1 MSSRRER
8 LVGSGFSRTSIAVG
22 LAAAVL
28 VGVVGS
34 IDDATSLA
42 AQQPPAGAARASAP
56 VDLTGYW
63 VSIVTED
70 WRYRMVMPA
79 KGDYA
84 SVPLNPAGRRA
95 ADAWDPAKDAAG
107 GDACK
112 AYGAASIMR
121 MPGRLHV
128 TWSDD
133 NALKIETDA
142 GTQTRLLHFG
152 EGDAPAGPNEWQG
165 YSMARWQP
173 TAGRQAGQ
181 GTPRDQ
187 TGANLGLGRGTDAP
201 SAAVAGGTQPPAGG
215 RGAAPATPQQRGG
228 SLKVVTT
235 RMRAGYLR
243 KNGVPYSEKAVLTE
257 YFTRVPGP
265 QGAAWLVVTTIIDD
279 PQYLTTPFITSTH
292 FRREADG
299 TKWRPTP
306 CGS

>member
-1 MSSRRER
+1 MSGRGKWLVRSR
-8 LVGSGFSRTSIAVG
+8 SRTRIAVG
-22 LAAAVL
+22 FVAAAL
-28 VGVVGS
+28 VGGVSS

-42 AQQPPAGAARASAP
+42 AQQPPAGGARAAAP

-84 SVPLNPAGRRA
+84 SVPLNPAGRRE
-95 ADAWDPAKDAAG
+95 ADGWDPAKDSAG
-107 GDACK
+107 RDGCK
-112 AYGAASIMR
+112 AYGAAAIMR

-133 NALKIETDA
+133 NVLKIETDA
-142 GTQTRLLHFG
+142 GAQTRLLHFG
-152 EGDAPAGPNEWQG
+152 DGDAPAGPNEWQG
-165 YSMARWQP
+165 YSAARWQP
-173 TAGRQAGQ
+173 TAGRPPTQ

-187 TGANLGLGRGTDAP
+187 TGADLGLGRGTDAP
-201 SAAVAGGTQPPAGG
+201 SAAGGQQPPAARG
-215 RGAAPATPQQRGG
+215 RGTATATAPMRGG

-243 KNGVPYSEKAVLTE
+243 KNGVPYGEKAVMTE

-265 QGAAWLVVTTIIDD
+265 QGATWLVVTTIVDD

-299 TKWRPTP
+299 AKWRPTP